1 MPHGSNRIYDF
12 SFPNVNHR
20 TVGEK
25 TERFVSEI
33 CDGTLIGYK
42 YFSFEDLHTAT
53 LKVKGEGT
61 GTFRI
66 GTDMDGEPVGEAI
79 FDGAP
84 DWTDLVIPV
93 SDVSGVKPLYIR
105 YDGSG
110 RADMLEL
117 TLD

>member
-1 MPHGSNRIYDF
+1 M
-12 SFPNVNHR
+12 
-20 TVGEK
+20 
-25 TERFVSEI
+25 
-33 CDGTLIGYK
+33 
-42 YFSFEDLHTAT
+42 T